1 MTTNGGSAMKNQ
13 RHQVIW
19 ALAAPGS
26 RSWTMRPVNVPV
38 WNSSPIS
45 RKVKNVIN
53 PTAAAPGLRGANP
66 MASVIPR
73 AIGTPSAIRV
83 EPLESPAVITTPVR
97 QSTTLWGTNRGGS
110 RWSDRSTSRNMSP
123 ERATATPTASS
134 VKTMSQAGAAK
145 PPRMSAGGT
154 RPGTTRARVRNSMTT

>member
-1 MTTNGGSAMKNQ
+1 M
-13 RHQVIW
+13 
-19 ALAAPGS
+19 
-26 RSWTMRPVNVPV
+26 
-38 WNSSPIS
+38 
-45 RKVKNVIN
+45 KNVIN
-53 PTAAAPGLRGANP
+53 PTAAEPGLRGANP

-73 AIGTPSAIRV
+73 AIGTERDPRGAAR
-83 EPLESPAVITTPVR
+83 EPRVITTPVR

-145 PPRMSAGGT
+145 PPRMSAGDT